1 MAVNSAFHTSNL
13 HSIATER
20 SLYQN
25 LVKEAIQIYG
35 HDVYYVNR
43 ETVALDNVLGED
55 ALSKYTN
62 AEPIEMYVE
71 DGAGFGGDKEIITQ
85 FGLENRNEIT
95 FVVSKERFQ
104 EMDSQINLEE
114 GEGSIALESGTIDQT
129 GNSSNLSS
137 FTGNFYILQDTA
149 TTDADRPQE
158 GDLVY
163 HPVFAKMFEI
173 NFVDHDEP
181 FYQLDNNPVYKLRC
195 KQFEYAS
202 EVMDTGITTIDE
214 IEGDLSTDARAYQIT
229 LELSTY
235 QAFGTS
241 TLSGDGVSLVS
252 ITQGGTYTT
261 APTVTFSQPDIQ
273 GVVTAGRL
281 LTYGA
286 GHTNNAFYNMVGG
299 SGSGLQIR
307 GTGGGGM
314 IGFTITV
321 AGTGYQVGD
330 VVSTPIDNPATL
342 EITAVND
349 NTLTLGT
356 AVIDSSGTVTEV
368 TITEAGTGYT
378 NAPTVTFSSSDL
390 QGSLLLENAA
400 DTGTNSYIITE
411 DYIVGD
417 YVTDKT
423 SQNELFDQL
432 DDTVLDF
439 TESNPFGDVGSAT

>member
-1 MAVNSAFHTSNL
+1 MAVNSAFHTNNL
-13 HSIATER
+13 HSLTTER

-25 LVKEAIQIYG
+25 LIKEAIQIYG

-71 DGAGFGGDKEIITQ
+71 DSESFGGDKEIISQ

-114 GEGSIALESGTIDQT
+114 GEGSIALEDGSVDQT
-129 GNSSNLSS
+129 DNFSTVSTL
-137 FTGNFYILQDTA
+137 TGNFYILQDTA

-163 HPVFAKMFEI
+163 HPIFAKMFEI

-202 EVMDTGITTIDE
+202 EIIDTGIATIDA
-214 IEGDLSTDARAYQIT
+214 IEGDLTTDSRAYQLS
-229 LELSTY
+229 LENEV
-235 QAFGTS
+235 G
-241 TLSGDGVSLVS
+241 S
-252 ITQGGTYTT
+252 IQ
-261 APTVTFSQPDIQ
+261 
-273 GVVTAGRL
+273 
-281 LTYGA
+281 
-286 GHTNNAFYNMVGG
+286 
-299 SGSGLQIR
+299 
-307 GTGGGGM
+307 
-314 IGFTITV
+314 
-321 AGTGYQVGD
+321 
-330 VVSTPIDNPATL
+330 
-342 EITAVND
+342 
-349 NTLTLGT
+349 
-356 AVIDSSGTVTEV
+356 
-368 TITEAGTGYT
+368 
-378 NAPTVTFSSSDL
+378 
-390 QGSLLLENAA
+390 LENAA
-400 DTGTNSYIITE
+400 DTGDSSFIILE

-417 YVTDKT
+417 YETDKT

-439 TESNPFGDVGSAT
+439 SESNPFGDVGSAT

>member
-1 MAVNSAFHTSNL
+1 MAVNSAFHTNNL
-13 HSIATER
+13 HSLATER

-25 LVKEAIQIYG
+25 LIKEAIQIYG

-71 DGAGFGGDKEIITQ
+71 DGAGFGGDKEIISQ

-137 FTGNFYILQDTA
+137 FTGNFYILQDIA

-163 HPVFAKMFEI
+163 HPIFEKMFEI

-202 EVMDTGITTIDE
+202 EVIDTGIATIDA
-214 IEGDLSTDARAYQIT
+214 IEGDLSTDSRQYQIT
-229 LELSTY
+229 LENEV
-235 QAFGTS
+235 G
-241 TLSGDGVSLVS
+241 S
-252 ITQGGTYTT
+252 I
-261 APTVTFSQPDIQ
+261 
-273 GVVTAGRL
+273 
-281 LTYGA
+281 
-286 GHTNNAFYNMVGG
+286 
-299 SGSGLQIR
+299 
-307 GTGGGGM
+307 
-314 IGFTITV
+314 
-321 AGTGYQVGD
+321 
-330 VVSTPIDNPATL
+330 
-342 EITAVND
+342 
-349 NTLTLGT
+349 
-356 AVIDSSGTVTEV
+356 
-368 TITEAGTGYT
+368 
-378 NAPTVTFSSSDL
+378 
-390 QGSLLLENAA
+390 LLENAA
-400 DTGTNSYIITE
+400 DTGIDSYIVTE

-417 YVTDKT
+417 YDTDKT

-439 TESNPFGDVGSAT
+439 SESNPFGDVGSAT

>member
-13 HSIATER
+13 HSLATER

-25 LVKEAIQIYG
+25 LIKEAIQIYG

-71 DGAGFGGDKEIITQ
+71 DGAGFGGDKEIISQ
-85 FGLENRNEIT
+85 FGLENRNEVT

-114 GEGSIALESGTIDQT
+114 GGGSIALEDGSIDQT
-129 GNSSNLSS
+129 DSSSNLTTL
-137 FTGNFYILQDTA
+137 TGNYYILQDIA

-163 HPVFAKMFEI
+163 HPVFEKMFEI

-202 EVMDTGITTIDE
+202 EVMDTGIATIDA

-229 LELSTY
+229 LE
-235 QAFGTS
+235 
-241 TLSGDGVSLVS
+241 
-252 ITQGGTYTT
+252 
-261 APTVTFSQPDIQ
+261 
-273 GVVTAGRL
+273 
-281 LTYGA
+281 
-286 GHTNNAFYNMVGG
+286 NEVG
-299 SGSGLQIR
+299 S
-307 GTGGGGM
+307 
-314 IGFTITV
+314 V
-321 AGTGYQVGD
+321 
-330 VVSTPIDNPATL
+330 
-342 EITAVND
+342 
-349 NTLTLGT
+349 
-356 AVIDSSGTVTEV
+356 
-368 TITEAGTGYT
+368 
-378 NAPTVTFSSSDL
+378 
-390 QGSLLLENAA
+390 LLENAA
-400 DTGTNSYIITE
+400 DTGSNAYIITE

>member
-13 HSIATER
+13 HSLATER

-71 DGAGFGGDKEIITQ
+71 DGAGFGGDKEIISQ

-114 GEGSIALESGTIDQT
+114 GGGSIALEDGSIDQT
-129 GNSSNLSS
+129 DSSSNLTTL
-137 FTGNFYILQDTA
+137 TGNYYILQDIA

-163 HPVFAKMFEI
+163 HPVFEKMFEI

-202 EVMDTGITTIDE
+202 EVMDTGIATIDA

-229 LELSTY
+229 LE
-235 QAFGTS
+235 
-241 TLSGDGVSLVS
+241 
-252 ITQGGTYTT
+252 
-261 APTVTFSQPDIQ
+261 
-273 GVVTAGRL
+273 
-281 LTYGA
+281 
-286 GHTNNAFYNMVGG
+286 NEVG
-299 SGSGLQIR
+299 S
-307 GTGGGGM
+307 
-314 IGFTITV
+314 V
-321 AGTGYQVGD
+321 
-330 VVSTPIDNPATL
+330 
-342 EITAVND
+342 
-349 NTLTLGT
+349 
-356 AVIDSSGTVTEV
+356 
-368 TITEAGTGYT
+368 
-378 NAPTVTFSSSDL
+378 
-390 QGSLLLENAA
+390 LLENAA
-400 DTGTNSYIITE
+400 DTGSNAYIITE

-439 TESNPFGDVGSAT
+439 SESNPFGDVGSAT

>member
-13 HSIATER
+13 HSLATER

-71 DGAGFGGDKEIITQ
+71 DGAGFGGDKEIIST

-114 GEGSIALESGTIDQT
+114 GGGSIALEDGSIDQT
-129 GNSSNLSS
+129 DSSSNLTTL
-137 FTGNFYILQDTA
+137 TGNYYILQDIA

-163 HPVFAKMFEI
+163 HPVFEKMFEI

-202 EVMDTGITTIDE
+202 EVMDTGIATIDA

-229 LELSTY
+229 LE
-235 QAFGTS
+235 
-241 TLSGDGVSLVS
+241 
-252 ITQGGTYTT
+252 
-261 APTVTFSQPDIQ
+261 
-273 GVVTAGRL
+273 
-281 LTYGA
+281 
-286 GHTNNAFYNMVGG
+286 NEVG
-299 SGSGLQIR
+299 S
-307 GTGGGGM
+307 
-314 IGFTITV
+314 V
-321 AGTGYQVGD
+321 
-330 VVSTPIDNPATL
+330 
-342 EITAVND
+342 
-349 NTLTLGT
+349 
-356 AVIDSSGTVTEV
+356 
-368 TITEAGTGYT
+368 
-378 NAPTVTFSSSDL
+378 
-390 QGSLLLENAA
+390 LLENAA
-400 DTGTNSYIITE
+400 DTGMDSYIITE

>member
-1 MAVNSAFHTSNL
+1 MAVNSAFHTNNL
-13 HSIATER
+13 HSLATER

-25 LVKEAIQIYG
+25 LIKEAIQIYG

-71 DGAGFGGDKEIITQ
+71 DGAGFGGDKEIISQ

-114 GEGSIALESGTIDQT
+114 GGGSIALEDGSIDQT
-129 GNSSNLSS
+129 DSSSNLTTL
-137 FTGNFYILQDTA
+137 TGNYYILQDIA

-163 HPVFAKMFEI
+163 HPVFEKMFEI

-202 EVMDTGITTIDE
+202 EVMDTGIATIDA
-214 IEGDLSTDARAYQIT
+214 IEGDLSTDTRQYQIT
-229 LELSTY
+229 LE
-235 QAFGTS
+235 
-241 TLSGDGVSLVS
+241 
-252 ITQGGTYTT
+252 
-261 APTVTFSQPDIQ
+261 
-273 GVVTAGRL
+273 
-281 LTYGA
+281 
-286 GHTNNAFYNMVGG
+286 NEVG
-299 SGSGLQIR
+299 S
-307 GTGGGGM
+307 
-314 IGFTITV
+314 V
-321 AGTGYQVGD
+321 
-330 VVSTPIDNPATL
+330 
-342 EITAVND
+342 
-349 NTLTLGT
+349 
-356 AVIDSSGTVTEV
+356 
-368 TITEAGTGYT
+368 
-378 NAPTVTFSSSDL
+378 
-390 QGSLLLENAA
+390 LLENAA
-400 DTGTNSYIITE
+400 DTGSNAYIITE

-417 YVTDKT
+417 YDTDKT

>member
-1 MAVNSAFHTSNL
+1 
-13 HSIATER
+13 
-20 SLYQN
+20 LYQN

-71 DGAGFGGDKEIITQ
+71 DGAGFGGDKEIISQ

-114 GEGSIALESGTIDQT
+114 GGGSIALEDGSIDQT
-129 GNSSNLSS
+129 SNSSNLTTL
-137 FTGNFYILQDTA
+137 TGNYYILQDIA

-163 HPVFAKMFEI
+163 HPVFEKMFEI

-202 EVMDTGITTIDE
+202 EVMDTGIATIDA
-214 IEGDLSTDARAYQIT
+214 IEGDLSTDTRQYQIT
-229 LELSTY
+229 LE
-235 QAFGTS
+235 
-241 TLSGDGVSLVS
+241 
-252 ITQGGTYTT
+252 
-261 APTVTFSQPDIQ
+261 
-273 GVVTAGRL
+273 
-281 LTYGA
+281 
-286 GHTNNAFYNMVGG
+286 NEVG
-299 SGSGLQIR
+299 S
-307 GTGGGGM
+307 
-314 IGFTITV
+314 V
-321 AGTGYQVGD
+321 
-330 VVSTPIDNPATL
+330 
-342 EITAVND
+342 
-349 NTLTLGT
+349 
-356 AVIDSSGTVTEV
+356 
-368 TITEAGTGYT
+368 
-378 NAPTVTFSSSDL
+378 
-390 QGSLLLENAA
+390 LLENAA
-400 DTGTNSYIITE
+400 DTGMDSYIITE

-439 TESNPFGDVGSAT
+439 SESNPFGDVGSAT

>member
-1 MAVNSAFHTSNL
+1 MAVNSAFHTNNL
-13 HSIATER
+13 HSLATER

-25 LVKEAIQIYG
+25 LIKEAIQIYG

-71 DGAGFGGDKEIITQ
+71 DSESFGGDKEIITQ

-114 GEGSIALESGTIDQT
+114 GEGSIALEDGSVDQT
-129 GNSSNLSS
+129 GNSSTVSTL
-137 FTGNFYILQDTA
+137 TGNFYILQDTA

-163 HPVFAKMFEI
+163 HPIFAKMFEI

-202 EVMDTGITTIDE
+202 EILDTGIATIDA
-214 IEGDLSTDARAYQIT
+214 IEGDLSTDARQYQIT
-229 LELSTY
+229 LE
-235 QAFGTS
+235 
-241 TLSGDGVSLVS
+241 
-252 ITQGGTYTT
+252 
-261 APTVTFSQPDIQ
+261 
-273 GVVTAGRL
+273 
-281 LTYGA
+281 
-286 GHTNNAFYNMVGG
+286 NEVG
-299 SGSGLQIR
+299 S
-307 GTGGGGM
+307 
-314 IGFTITV
+314 V
-321 AGTGYQVGD
+321 
-330 VVSTPIDNPATL
+330 
-342 EITAVND
+342 
-349 NTLTLGT
+349 
-356 AVIDSSGTVTEV
+356 
-368 TITEAGTGYT
+368 
-378 NAPTVTFSSSDL
+378 
-390 QGSLLLENAA
+390 LLENAA
-400 DTGTNSYIITE
+400 DTGINSYIITE

-417 YVTDKT
+417 YDTDKT

-439 TESNPFGDVGSAT
+439 SESNPFGDVGSAT

>member
-1 MAVNSAFHTSNL
+1 MAVNSAFHTNNL
-13 HSIATER
+13 HSLATER

-25 LVKEAIQIYG
+25 LIKEAIQIYG

-71 DGAGFGGDKEIITQ
+71 DGAGFGGDKEIISQ

-114 GEGSIALESGTIDQT
+114 GEGSIALETGTVDQT
-129 GNSSNLSS
+129 DNSSNLSS
-137 FTGNFYILQDTA
+137 FTGNFYILQDIA

-163 HPVFAKMFEI
+163 HPIFLKMFEI
-173 NFVDHDEP
+173 SFVDHDEP

-202 EVMDTGITTIDE
+202 EVIDTGIATIDA
-214 IEGDLSTDARAYQIT
+214 IEGELSTDSRQYQIT
-229 LELSTY
+229 LENEV
-235 QAFGTS
+235 G
-241 TLSGDGVSLVS
+241 S
-252 ITQGGTYTT
+252 IQ
-261 APTVTFSQPDIQ
+261 
-273 GVVTAGRL
+273 
-281 LTYGA
+281 
-286 GHTNNAFYNMVGG
+286 
-299 SGSGLQIR
+299 
-307 GTGGGGM
+307 
-314 IGFTITV
+314 
-321 AGTGYQVGD
+321 
-330 VVSTPIDNPATL
+330 
-342 EITAVND
+342 
-349 NTLTLGT
+349 
-356 AVIDSSGTVTEV
+356 
-368 TITEAGTGYT
+368 
-378 NAPTVTFSSSDL
+378 
-390 QGSLLLENAA
+390 LENSA
-400 DTGTNSYIITE
+400 DTGGASFIITE

-417 YVTDKT
+417 YDTDKT

-439 TESNPFGDVGSAT
+439 SESNPFGDVGSAT

>member
-13 HSIATER
+13 HSLATER

-71 DGAGFGGDKEIITQ
+71 DGAGFGGDKEIIAQ

-114 GEGSIALESGTIDQT
+114 GGGSIALEDGSIDQT
-129 GNSSNLSS
+129 DSSSNLTTL
-137 FTGNFYILQDTA
+137 TGNYYILQDIA

-163 HPVFAKMFEI
+163 HPVFEKMFEI

-202 EVMDTGITTIDE
+202 EVIDTGIATIDA
-214 IEGDLSTDARAYQIT
+214 IEGDLSTDSRQYQIT
-229 LELSTY
+229 LENEV
-235 QAFGTS
+235 G
-241 TLSGDGVSLVS
+241 S
-252 ITQGGTYTT
+252 IQ
-261 APTVTFSQPDIQ
+261 
-273 GVVTAGRL
+273 
-281 LTYGA
+281 
-286 GHTNNAFYNMVGG
+286 
-299 SGSGLQIR
+299 
-307 GTGGGGM
+307 
-314 IGFTITV
+314 
-321 AGTGYQVGD
+321 
-330 VVSTPIDNPATL
+330 
-342 EITAVND
+342 
-349 NTLTLGT
+349 
-356 AVIDSSGTVTEV
+356 
-368 TITEAGTGYT
+368 
-378 NAPTVTFSSSDL
+378 
-390 QGSLLLENAA
+390 LENSA
-400 DTGTNSYIITE
+400 DTGGASFIITE

-417 YVTDKT
+417 YDTDKT

-439 TESNPFGDVGSAT
+439 SESNPFGDVGSAT

>member
-1 MAVNSAFHTSNL
+1 MAVNSAFHTNNL
-13 HSIATER
+13 HSLATER

-71 DGAGFGGDKEIITQ
+71 DAEGFGGDKEIITQ

-114 GEGSIALESGTIDQT
+114 GEGSIALEDGSIDQT
-129 GNSSNLSS
+129 DNSSTVSTL
-137 FTGNFYILQDTA
+137 TGNFYILQDTA

-163 HPVFAKMFEI
+163 HPIFEKMFEI

-202 EVMDTGITTIDE
+202 EIIDTGIATIDA
-214 IEGDLSTDARAYQIT
+214 IEGDLTTDSRAYQIS
-229 LELSTY
+229 LENEV
-235 QAFGTS
+235 G
-241 TLSGDGVSLVS
+241 S
-252 ITQGGTYTT
+252 IQ
-261 APTVTFSQPDIQ
+261 
-273 GVVTAGRL
+273 
-281 LTYGA
+281 
-286 GHTNNAFYNMVGG
+286 
-299 SGSGLQIR
+299 
-307 GTGGGGM
+307 
-314 IGFTITV
+314 
-321 AGTGYQVGD
+321 
-330 VVSTPIDNPATL
+330 
-342 EITAVND
+342 
-349 NTLTLGT
+349 
-356 AVIDSSGTVTEV
+356 
-368 TITEAGTGYT
+368 
-378 NAPTVTFSSSDL
+378 
-390 QGSLLLENAA
+390 LENAA
-400 DTGTNSYIITE
+400 DTGSASFIITE
-411 DYIVGD
+411 DYIIGD
-417 YVTDKT
+417 YDTDKT

-439 TESNPFGDVGSAT
+439 SESNPFGDVGSAT

>member
-1 MAVNSAFHTSNL
+1 MAVNSAFHTNNL
-13 HSIATER
+13 HSLATER

-25 LVKEAIQIYG
+25 LIKEAIQIYG

-71 DGAGFGGDKEIITQ
+71 DGAGFGGDKEIISQ
-85 FGLENRNEIT
+85 FGLENRNEVT

-114 GEGSIALESGTIDQT
+114 GGGSIALEDGSIDQT
-129 GNSSNLSS
+129 DSSSNLTTL
-137 FTGNFYILQDTA
+137 TGNYYILQDIA

-163 HPVFAKMFEI
+163 HPVFEKMFEI

-202 EVMDTGITTIDE
+202 EVMDTGIATIDA

-229 LELSTY
+229 LENEV
-235 QAFGTS
+235 G
-241 TLSGDGVSLVS
+241 S
-252 ITQGGTYTT
+252 IQ
-261 APTVTFSQPDIQ
+261 
-273 GVVTAGRL
+273 
-281 LTYGA
+281 
-286 GHTNNAFYNMVGG
+286 
-299 SGSGLQIR
+299 
-307 GTGGGGM
+307 
-314 IGFTITV
+314 
-321 AGTGYQVGD
+321 
-330 VVSTPIDNPATL
+330 
-342 EITAVND
+342 
-349 NTLTLGT
+349 
-356 AVIDSSGTVTEV
+356 
-368 TITEAGTGYT
+368 
-378 NAPTVTFSSSDL
+378 
-390 QGSLLLENAA
+390 LENAA
-400 DTGTNSYIITE
+400 DTGSASFIITE

>member
-1 MAVNSAFHTSNL
+1 MAVNSAFHTNNL
-13 HSIATER
+13 HSLATER

-71 DGAGFGGDKEIITQ
+71 DAEGFGGDKEIITQ

-114 GEGSIALESGTIDQT
+114 GEGSIALEDGSVDQT
-129 GNSSNLSS
+129 GNSSTVSTL
-137 FTGNFYILQDTA
+137 TGNFYILQDTA

-163 HPVFAKMFEI
+163 HPIFAKMFEI

-202 EVMDTGITTIDE
+202 EILDTGIATIDA
-214 IEGDLSTDARAYQIT
+214 IEGDLSTDARQYQIT
-229 LELSTY
+229 LE
-235 QAFGTS
+235 
-241 TLSGDGVSLVS
+241 
-252 ITQGGTYTT
+252 
-261 APTVTFSQPDIQ
+261 
-273 GVVTAGRL
+273 
-281 LTYGA
+281 
-286 GHTNNAFYNMVGG
+286 NEVG
-299 SGSGLQIR
+299 S
-307 GTGGGGM
+307 
-314 IGFTITV
+314 V
-321 AGTGYQVGD
+321 
-330 VVSTPIDNPATL
+330 
-342 EITAVND
+342 
-349 NTLTLGT
+349 
-356 AVIDSSGTVTEV
+356 
-368 TITEAGTGYT
+368 
-378 NAPTVTFSSSDL
+378 
-390 QGSLLLENAA
+390 LLENAA
-400 DTGTNSYIITE
+400 DTGINSYIITE

-417 YVTDKT
+417 YDTDKT

-439 TESNPFGDVGSAT
+439 SESNPFGDVGSAT

>member
-1 MAVNSAFHTSNL
+1 MAVNSAFHTNNL
-13 HSIATER
+13 HSLATER

-25 LVKEAIQIYG
+25 LIKEAIQIYG

-71 DGAGFGGDKEIITQ
+71 DSESFGGDKEIISQ

-114 GEGSIALESGTIDQT
+114 GEGSIALEDGSIDQT
-129 GNSSNLSS
+129 DNSSTVSTL
-137 FTGNFYILQDTA
+137 TGNFYILQDTA

-163 HPVFAKMFEI
+163 HPIFAKMFEI

-202 EVMDTGITTIDE
+202 EILDTGIATIDA
-214 IEGDLSTDARAYQIT
+214 IEGDLTTDSRAYQLS
-229 LELSTY
+229 LENEV
-235 QAFGTS
+235 G
-241 TLSGDGVSLVS
+241 S
-252 ITQGGTYTT
+252 IQ
-261 APTVTFSQPDIQ
+261 
-273 GVVTAGRL
+273 
-281 LTYGA
+281 
-286 GHTNNAFYNMVGG
+286 
-299 SGSGLQIR
+299 
-307 GTGGGGM
+307 
-314 IGFTITV
+314 
-321 AGTGYQVGD
+321 
-330 VVSTPIDNPATL
+330 
-342 EITAVND
+342 
-349 NTLTLGT
+349 
-356 AVIDSSGTVTEV
+356 
-368 TITEAGTGYT
+368 
-378 NAPTVTFSSSDL
+378 
-390 QGSLLLENAA
+390 LENAA
-400 DTGTNSYIITE
+400 DTGDSSFIILE

-417 YVTDKT
+417 YETDKT